1 MDEAGQCLPG
11 PTSTQVSFAIGLL
24 KKGVVG
30 GLLSGMLFQYP
41 GLLMMSFIGW
51 GAEAADWENR
61 YFKGAMNCGLVR
73 EWFGRSGRGVAS
85 VIMQGCVR
93 VDEALPSLLFIGNA
107 HGLKQGSRRV

>member
-61 YFKGAMNCGLVR
+61 YFKGGDELWPCERVVR
-73 EWFGRSGRGVAS
+73 AFGAR
-85 VIMQGCVR
+85 GCVCHHAR
-93 VDEALPSLLFIGNA
+93 VRAC
-107 HGLKQGSRRV
+107 

>member
-1 MDEAGQCLPG
+1 M
-11 PTSTQVSFAIGLL
+11 SFAIGLL
-24 KKGVVG
+24 KKGVAG

-61 YFKGAMNCGLVR
+61 YFKGGDELGPCARAVRALVS
-73 EWFGRSGRGVAS
+73 ERGVAF

-93 VDEALPSLLFIGNA
+93 VDETLPSFLFAGI
-107 HGLKQGSRRV
+107 HTV